1 MPALGCKP
9 WTREGVAG
17 VASAAEVEM
26 TLGAPLPPLGLL
38 GMCDSPSM
46 ALEKRCLQGLRG
58 WGGMLTASLE
68 LNIGRPLQAALLCM
82 PQVVGTRVSKKPLE
96 RDGHAHLLMSFPVG
110 GRG

>member
-17 VASAAEVEM
+17 VASAAEVKM
-26 TLGAPLPPLGLL
+26 TLVAPLPPLGLV
-38 GMCDSPSM
+38 GACDSPWSM

-68 LNIGRPLQAALLCM
+68 LKIGRPLQAVLPCIT
-82 PQVVGTRVSKKPLE
+82 QVVGTRISK
-96 RDGHAHLLMSFPVG
+96 
-110 GRG
+110 